1 MNFFKNRKIYLTTCL
16 FGTYMIML
24 VLVSCIDQVDSDPFG
39 TCPPPRIAKV
49 KDLRV
54 SYSPYKNSRFSTE
67 SDTVSFKDFTFN
79 LEIVPEV
86 DSESWLKDIPGRSY
100 ALSCAASYNFKNISN
115 IAVTLLAPYQ
125 DLPIGTDISYLMRVK
140 EDLTLNKQRD
150 FGRLLPNIA
159 LEITMPPANYEQLKT
174 RTFLFMKD
182 GSKVIVDSSSPYLI
196 VN

>member
-1 MNFFKNRKIYLTTCL
+1 MNFSKNRKIYLTTCL
-16 FGTYMIML
+16 FGTYMFML
-24 VLVSCIDQVDSDPFG
+24 VMVSCIDQVDSDPFG
-39 TCPPPRIAKV
+39 TCPPPRIAKA
-49 KDLRV
+49 KDMMV

-79 LEIVPEV
+79 IEIVPEV
-86 DSESWLKDIPGRSY
+86 ESESWLNGFPGRSY

-140 EDLTLNKQRD
+140 EDLTLNKLRD

-159 LEITMPPANYEQLKT
+159 MKITLPPAKYEQLKT

-182 GSKVIVDSSSPYLI
+182 GSKVIVDSNSPYLI